1 MSENQR
7 QIHEILTQ
15 KRAARQHIY
24 DEYDAEEITE
34 ILDRDPDAIAALIE
48 EFEKLPDDEFQ
59 KTFIADL
66 ILIRVPYLD
75 AYLYM
80 TQKRGRSPTWYDT
93 TYGGKFL
100 KEQGKIK

>member
-1 MSENQR
+1 MSENKR
-7 QIHEILTQ
+7 QIRELLTQ
-15 KRAARQHIY
+15 KRDAQQHIY

-34 ILDRDPDAIAALIE
+34 ILDRDPNAITALIE

-66 ILIRVPYLD
+66 ILMRAPYLD

-80 TQKRGRSPTWYDT
+80 TLKRGRSPIWYEGT
-93 TYGGKFL
+93 IGGKLL
-100 KEQGKIK
+100 KKQGKI

>member
-7 QIHEILTQ
+7 KMHEILTQ
-15 KRAARQHIY
+15 KRLARQHIY
-24 DEYDAEEITE
+24 DEYDAEELIE
-34 ILDRDPDAIAALIE
+34 ILDRDPAAVSALIE

-66 ILIRVPYLD
+66 ILMRIPFLD
-75 AYLYM
+75 AYTYM
-80 TQKRGRSPTWYDT
+80 TQIRGRSPNWYEGT
-93 TYGGKFL
+93 VGGKLL